1 MRSRTLAILCACLA
15 VSTVRSNS
23 ETFFGPSNGGNKLL
37 IASNEAIIISS
48 IMAPAGVLTGDVMI
62 SNASYAVHFSSIG
75 TTRFG
80 LGGPAELR
88 IPSACA
94 VYFKRLQNATIRTV
108 FLAGNDMTNGFVASV
123 PSGKTLEF
131 FDTMNVDVV
140 PNAYLFKSGFSNQV
154 QVVAGQRLDGPAD
167 VRFYNPTSGNAALFS
182 YWLVEDVFQNP
193 NAFVPSSSQSPQVMV
208 EKSADLNLWQPVA
221 TFGQSVGS
229 NTFYRLRILK

>member
-1 MRSRTLAILCACLA
+1 MRSRTLAILCASLA
-15 VSTVRSNS
+15 LSTLRSNS

-48 IMAPAGVLTGDVMI
+48 IMAPAGVLNGDVLV
-62 SNASYAVHFSSIG
+62 SNSSYAVHLYPLG
-75 TTRFG
+75 TTRLG

-88 IPSACA
+88 IPSPCA
-94 VYFKRLQNATIRTV
+94 VYFKRLQNAAIRTV
-108 FLAGNDMTNGFVASV
+108 FLAGNDMTNGFLASA

-131 FDTMNVDVV
+131 FDTMDGDVV
-140 PNAYLFKSGFSNQV
+140 PNAFLFKSGFSNQV
-154 QVVAGQRLDGPAD
+154 QVAAGQRFDGPAD

-193 NAFVPSSSQSPQVMV
+193 NAFVPSSSQTPQVML

-221 TFGQSVGS
+221 VFGQSVGS
-229 NTFYRLRILK
+229 NTFYRLRISK